1 MYDEQV
7 RPGTVT
13 SGWVHRPFLD
23 SPDTLPSGS
32 LPHSL
37 PDVFQSGPWE
47 RVSLGGPRKDKKGD
61 EAESGVHDEAEVPK
75 LL

>member
-32 LPHSL
+32 LWAL
-37 PDVFQSGPWE
+37 GACV
-47 RVSLGGPRKDKKGD
+47 VGGPRKDKKGD